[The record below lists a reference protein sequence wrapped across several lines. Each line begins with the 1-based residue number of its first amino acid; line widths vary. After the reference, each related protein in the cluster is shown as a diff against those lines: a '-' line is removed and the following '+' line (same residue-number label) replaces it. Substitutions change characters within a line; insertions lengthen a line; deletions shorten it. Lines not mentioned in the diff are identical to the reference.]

1 VSIPSSTPGISS
13 LSLSLSI
20 AGHLSSL
27 LSKSKA
33 HQHHSLSIVPS
44 NLMHNNPNRR
54 QHVPALARPAH
65 AGEGTAGALAGVLDC
80 CALLKEESNVS
91 DDFAVREGN

>member
-1 VSIPSSTPGISS
+1 
-13 LSLSLSI
+13 
-20 AGHLSSL
+20 
-27 LSKSKA
+27 
-33 HQHHSLSIVPS
+33 
-44 NLMHNNPNRR
+44 MHNNPNRR

-65 AGEGTAGALAGVLDC
+65 AGEGTAGSLAGVLDC